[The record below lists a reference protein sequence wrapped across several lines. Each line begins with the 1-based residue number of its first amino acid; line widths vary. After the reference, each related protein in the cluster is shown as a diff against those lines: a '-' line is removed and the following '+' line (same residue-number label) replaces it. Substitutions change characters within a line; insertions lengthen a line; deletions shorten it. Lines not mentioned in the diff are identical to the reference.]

1 VYLVDDSEL
10 VRRRHVDMFCEIE
23 DVEIVGQKGNTEKAE
38 TEIRRLSPDVVILDL
53 KLPGRNG
60 IAVTSYR
67 ACEYC
72 WGAERDK
79 LSNLGVCVA
88 EREGCRD
95 EVASFPLIDR
105 SGTSPGVDKEQL
117 ARRTSLAVSK
127 EG

>member
-1 VYLVDDSEL
+1 MVDDSEL
-10 VRRRHVDMFCEIE
+10 VRRRPVDMLSEIE
-23 DVEIVGQKGNTEKAE
+23 DGEIVGQTRNTEKAE
-38 TEIRRLSPDVVILDL
+38 ADIRRLSPDVMILDL

-88 EREGCRD
+88 EREGGRD
-95 EVASFPLIDR
+95 KVASFPLIDR
-105 SGTSPGVDKEQL
+105 P
-117 ARRTSLAVSK
+117 
-127 EG
+127 

>member
-1 VYLVDDSEL
+1 MLS
-10 VRRRHVDMFCEIE
+10 EIE
-23 DVEIVGQKGNTEKAE
+23 DGEIVGQTRNTEKAE
-38 TEIRRLSPDVVILDL
+38 ADIRRLSPDVMILDL

-88 EREGCRD
+88 EREGRRD
-95 EVASFPLIDR
+95 EVASFPLINR
-105 SGTSPGVDKEQL
+105 PGTFSGVDKGRL
-117 ARRTSLAVSK
+117 ARLASLAVPK
-127 EG
+127 EGWS